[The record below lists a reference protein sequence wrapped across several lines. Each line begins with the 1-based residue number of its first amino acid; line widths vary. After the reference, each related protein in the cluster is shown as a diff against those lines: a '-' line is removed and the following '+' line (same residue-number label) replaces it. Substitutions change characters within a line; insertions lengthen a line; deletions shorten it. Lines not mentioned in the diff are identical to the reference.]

1 MNRFL
6 ITVFAI
12 MIAFALVLSVSAEK
26 DIVTCTDNMVTE
38 APDTV
43 HDTSA
48 DNTGDTDGGTASEE
62 PGTDEEK
69 GATDLKEYLM
79 ERIAPVAV
87 GVLTSLVALA
97 STVSRIRA
105 SLSSLDKSKEG
116 LREIKE
122 TVDSTMTGVRAEM
135 KKGMTKI
142 EDTLS
147 TVPQIAE
154 DYRELKESYATL
166 EKQSRELMEAV
177 KTGFSSIPPVVENG
191 TARKIAIIANRSRE
205 EK

>member
-1 MNRFL
+1 
-6 ITVFAI
+6 
-12 MIAFALVLSVSAEK
+12 
-26 DIVTCTDNMVTE
+26 E

-43 HDTSA
+43 PDASA
-48 DNTGDTDGGTASEE
+48 PESESTDGGTASEE
-62 PGTDEEK
+62 PKVDE
-69 GATDLKEYLM
+69 GDGDTDLKEYLM
-79 ERIAPVAV
+79 EKIAPVAV

-105 SLSSLDKSKEG
+105 SLTSLDKSRDG

-122 TVDSTMTGVRAEM
+122 TVDSTMTGIRAEM

-147 TVPQIAE
+147 TVPQLSE
-154 DYRELKESYATL
+154 DYMELKEGYANL
-166 EKQSRELMEAV
+166 ERQSRELMEAV
-177 KTGFSSIPPVVENG
+177 KTGFSSIPPIVENG
-191 TARKIAIIANRSRE
+191 AARKIAIIANRSRE

>member
-1 MNRFL
+1 MNKFL

-12 MIAFALVLSVSAEK
+12 MVAFALVLSVSAE
-26 DIVTCTDNMVTE
+26 TDTGAGTIDTEAE

-43 HDTSA
+43 PDASA
-48 DNTGDTDGGTASEE
+48 PESESTDGGTASEE
-62 PGTDEEK
+62 PKVDE
-69 GATDLKEYLM
+69 GDGDTDLKEYLM
-79 ERIAPVAV
+79 EKIAPVAV

-105 SLSSLDKSKEG
+105 SLTSLDKSRDG

-122 TVDSTMTGVRAEM
+122 TVDSTMTGIRAEM

-147 TVPQIAE
+147 TVPQLSE
-154 DYRELKESYATL
+154 DYMELKEGYANL
-166 EKQSRELMEAV
+166 ERQSRDLMEAV
-177 KTGFSSIPPVVENG
+177 KTGMSSIPPIVENG
-191 TARKIAIIANRSRE
+191 AARKIAIIDNRSRE